1 MWVHTYGRCG
11 ADAIVKRP
19 VTFVPGLYKI
29 IDEIVTNAVLNKRG
43 DPSMERLDID
53 IDG

>member
-1 MWVHTYGRCG
+1 M
-11 ADAIVKRP
+11 VKRS

-29 IDEIVTNAVLNKRG
+29 FDEIVTNAILNKRG
-43 DPSMERLDID
+43 DPTMKRLDIE